1 MNKWLIIFFSLLFMS
16 CEKERENQNLFF
28 QLDIPNGFPDPVIP
42 IDNHLTYE
50 RIKLGKRLFY
60 DPILSKDGTISCE
73 SCHKQ
78 EFAFADNVAISAG
91 VEDRLGFRNSISL
104 ANISYQD
111 ALMREGGVPTL
122 EMQVLVPIQDHNEMD
137 HNILSVAEKLNLDST
152 YINASLSAYN
162 RNPDP
167 FVITRAL
174 ASFQRTM
181 ISGDSNYDRNLLN
194 EKEENGKEL
203 FFSDE
208 LACSSC
214 HADILFTNQAFENNG
229 LYEVY
234 EDSGKYRL
242 TNLQEDIGKF
252 KVPSLRN
259 IEITAPYM
267 HNGSIWTLEEVI
279 EHYATGGKNH
289 FNKSELITGF
299 NITEEEKDNLV
310 KFLKSLTDNN
320 FTSNSFFK
328 E

>member
-1 MNKWLIIFFSLLFMS
+1 MNKWLLIFLTLLFIS
-16 CEKERENQNLFF
+16 CGKERANQNQFF
-28 QLDIPNGFPDPVIP
+28 QLDIPQGFPDPIIP
-42 IDNHLTYE
+42 EENQLTYE
-50 RIKLGKRLFY
+50 RIELGKRLFY

-78 EFAFADNVAISAG
+78 EFAFADNVTISPG
-91 VEDRLGFRNSISL
+91 VEGRLGFRNSMSL
-104 ANISYQD
+104 ANMAYQD

-137 HNILSVAEKLNLDST
+137 FNILSVVEKLNLDST
-152 YINASLSAYN
+152 YIDASIRAYN
-162 RNPDP
+162 RIPDA

-181 ISGDSNYDRNLLN
+181 LSGDSNYDHNLLN

-214 HADILFTNQAFENNG
+214 HGTFLFTNQTIENNG

-242 TNLQEDIGKF
+242 THLQDDIGKF
-252 KVPSLRN
+252 KIPSLRN

-267 HNGSIWTLEEVI
+267 HNGSMSTLEEVI
-279 EHYATGGKNH
+279 EHYASGGKNH

-299 NITEEEKDNLV
+299 SITNEDKDNLIR
-310 KFLKSLTDNN
+310 FLKSLTDNN
-320 FTSNSFFK
+320 FTNNSFF
-328 E
+328 EE

>member
-1 MNKWLIIFFSLLFMS
+1 MNKWLLIFLTLLFIS
-16 CEKERENQNLFF
+16 CGKERANQNQFF
-28 QLDIPNGFPDPVIP
+28 QLDIPQGFPDPIIP
-42 IDNHLTYE
+42 EDNQLTYE
-50 RIKLGKRLFY
+50 RIELGKRLFY
-60 DPILSKDGTISCE
+60 DQILSKDGTISCE

-78 EFAFADNVAISAG
+78 EFAFADNVTISAG
-91 VEDRLGFRNSISL
+91 VEGRFGFRNSMSL
-104 ANISYQD
+104 ANMAYQD

-137 HNILSVAEKLNLDST
+137 FNILSVVEKLNLDST
-152 YINASLSAYN
+152 YIDASIRAYN
-162 RNPDP
+162 RIPDA

-181 ISGDSNYDRNLLN
+181 LSGDSDYDRNLLD

-214 HADILFTNQAFENNG
+214 HGTFLFSNLTIENNG

-267 HNGSIWTLEEVI
+267 HNGSLSNLEEVI
-279 EHYATGGKNH
+279 EHYASGGKNH

-299 NITEEEKDNLV
+299 DITDDEKDNLIR
-310 KFLKSLTDNN
+310 FLKSLTDNN
-320 FTSNSFFK
+320 FTNNSFF
-328 E
+328 EE

>member
-1 MNKWLIIFFSLLFMS
+1 MNKWLLIFLTFLFIS
-16 CEKERENQNLFF
+16 CGKEIANQNEIF
-28 QLDIPNGFPDPVIP
+28 QLDIPQGFPDPIIP
-42 IDNHLTYE
+42 EDNQLTYE
-50 RIKLGKRLFY
+50 RIELGKRLFY

-78 EFAFADNVAISAG
+78 EYAFADNTAISAG
-91 VEDRLGFRNSISL
+91 VEGRLGFRNSMSL
-104 ANISYQD
+104 ANMAYQG
-111 ALMREGGVPTL
+111 AFMREGGVPSL

-137 HNILSVAEKLNLDST
+137 YNILSVAEKLNLDST
-152 YINASLSAYN
+152 YINASLRAYN
-162 RNPDP
+162 RIPDA

-181 ISGDSNYDRNLLN
+181 LSGDSNYDRNLLN

-214 HADILFTNQAFENNG
+214 HGTFLFTNQTIENNG

-242 TNLQEDIGKF
+242 TNLHEDIGKF

-267 HNGSIWTLEEVI
+267 HNGSISSLEEVI
-279 EHYATGGKNH
+279 EHYASGGKNH

-299 NITEEEKDNLV
+299 SITDEEKDNLIV
-310 KFLKSLTDNN
+310 FLKSLTDEN
-320 FTSNSFFK
+320 FTNNSFFD

>member
-1 MNKWLIIFFSLLFMS
+1 MNKWLLIFLTLLFIS
-16 CEKERENQNLFF
+16 CGKERANQNEIF
-28 QLDIPNGFPDPVIP
+28 QLDIPHGFPDPIIP
-42 IDNHLTYE
+42 EDNQLTYE
-50 RIKLGKRLFY
+50 RIELGKRLFY
-60 DPILSKDGTISCE
+60 DAILSKDGTISCE

-78 EFAFADNVAISAG
+78 EFAFADNVTISAG
-91 VEDRLGFRNSISL
+91 VEGRFGFRNSMSL
-104 ANISYQD
+104 ANMAYQD

-137 HNILSVAEKLNLDST
+137 FNILSVAERLNLDST
-152 YINASLSAYN
+152 YINASIRAYN
-162 RNPDP
+162 RIPDA

-181 ISGDSNYDRNLLN
+181 LSGDSDYDRNLLD

-203 FFSDE
+203 FFSNE

-214 HADILFTNQAFENNG
+214 HGTFLFSNLTIENNG

-267 HNGSIWTLEEVI
+267 HNGSLSNLEEVI
-279 EHYATGGKNH
+279 EHYASGGKNH

-299 NITEEEKDNLV
+299 DITDDEKDNLIR
-310 KFLKSLTDNN
+310 FLKSLTDNN
-320 FTSNSFFK
+320 FTNNSLF
-328 E
+328 EE

>member
-1 MNKWLIIFFSLLFMS
+1 MNKWLLIFFSLLFMS

-42 IDNHLTYE
+42 IDNQLTYE

-91 VEDRLGFRNSISL
+91 VEGRLGFRNSMSL
-104 ANISYQD
+104 ANMIYQD

-152 YINASLSAYN
+152 YINASLRAYN

-181 ISGDSNYDRNLLN
+181 LSGNSNYDHNLLN

-203 FFSDE
+203 FYSDE

-214 HADILFTNQAFENNG
+214 HATILFTNQAFENNG

-267 HNGSIWTLEEVI
+267 HNGSISTLEEVI
-279 EHYATGGKNH
+279 EHYASGGKNH
-289 FNKSELITGF
+289 FNKSKLITGF
-299 NITEEEKDNLV
+299 NITEEEKDNLI
-310 KFLKSLTDNN
+310 KFLKSLTDYN
-320 FTSNSFFK
+320 FTSNSLF
-328 E
+328 EE

>member
-1 MNKWLIIFFSLLFMS
+1 MNKWLLIFLTLLFIS
-16 CEKERENQNLFF
+16 CGKERANQNQFF
-28 QLDIPNGFPDPVIP
+28 QLDIPQGFPDPIIP
-42 IDNHLTYE
+42 EDNQLTYE
-50 RIKLGKRLFY
+50 RIELGKRLFY
-60 DPILSKDGTISCE
+60 DPILSKDETISCE
-73 SCHKQ
+73 SCHNQ
-78 EFAFADNVAISAG
+78 EYAVADNVAISAG
-91 VEDRLGFRNSISL
+91 VEDRLGFRNSMSL
-104 ANISYQD
+104 ANITYHD

-137 HNILSVAEKLNLDST
+137 FNILSVAERLNLDST
-152 YINASLSAYN
+152 YVNASIKAYN
-162 RNPDP
+162 RIPDA

-181 ISGDSNYDRNLLN
+181 LSGDSDYDRNLLN

-214 HADILFTNQAFENNG
+214 HGTFLFTNQNIENNG

-242 TNLQEDIGKF
+242 THLQDDIGKF

-267 HNGSIWTLEEVI
+267 HNGSISTLEEVI
-279 EHYATGGKNH
+279 EHYASGGNNH

-299 NITEEEKDNLV
+299 SITDDEKDNLIN
-310 KFLKSLTDNN
+310 FLKSLTDNN
-320 FTSNSFFK
+320 FTNNSFF
-328 E
+328 EE

>member
-1 MNKWLIIFFSLLFMS
+1 MNKWLLIFLTLLFIS
-16 CEKERENQNLFF
+16 CGKERVNQNEIY
-28 QLDIPNGFPDPVIP
+28 QLDIPQGFPDPIIP
-42 IDNHLTYE
+42 EDNQLTYE
-50 RIKLGKRLFY
+50 RIELGKRLFY

-91 VEDRLGFRNSISL
+91 VESRLGFRNSMSL
-104 ANISYQD
+104 ANIAYHD

-122 EMQVLVPIQDHNEMD
+122 EMQALVPIQDHNEMD
-137 HNILSVAEKLNLDST
+137 FNIISVAERLNLDST
-152 YINASLSAYN
+152 YINASIRAYN
-162 RNPDP
+162 RIPDA

-181 ISGDSNYDRNLLN
+181 LSGGSDYDRNLLN
-194 EKEENGKEL
+194 ENEQNGKEL
-203 FFSDE
+203 FFSDK

-214 HADILFTNQAFENNG
+214 HGTFLFSNLTIENNG

-242 TNLQEDIGKF
+242 THLQDDIGKF

-267 HNGSIWTLEEVI
+267 HNGSISTLEEVI
-279 EHYATGGKNH
+279 EHYASGGKNH

-299 NITEEEKDNLV
+299 SITDDEKNDLIS
-310 KFLKSLTDNN
+310 FLKSLTDNN
-320 FTSNSFFK
+320 FTNNSLF
-328 E
+328 EE

>member
-1 MNKWLIIFFSLLFMS
+1 MNKWLLIFFTLLFIS
-16 CEKERENQNLFF
+16 CEKERANQNLFF
-28 QLDIPNGFPDPVIP
+28 QLDIPRGFPDPVIP
-42 IDNHLTYE
+42 EDNQLTYE
-50 RIKLGKRLFY
+50 RIELGKRLFY

-78 EFAFADNVAISAG
+78 ELAFADNVAISAG
-91 VEDRLGFRNSISL
+91 VEGRLGFRNSMSL
-104 ANISYQD
+104 ANMAYQD

-137 HNILSVAEKLNLDST
+137 YTILSVAEKLNLDST
-152 YINASLSAYN
+152 YINASLRAYN
-162 RNPDP
+162 QNPDP

-181 ISGDSNYDRNLLN
+181 LSGDSDYDRNLLN

-214 HADILFTNQAFENNG
+214 HATFLFTNQGFENNG

-267 HNGSIWTLEEVI
+267 HNGSISTLEEVI
-279 EHYATGGKNH
+279 EHYASGGKNH

-299 NITEEEKDNLV
+299 NITDDEKDNLIR
-310 KFLKSLTDNN
+310 FLKSLTDNN
-320 FTSNSFFK
+320 LTNNSFF
-328 E
+328 EE

>member
-1 MNKWLIIFFSLLFMS
+1 MNKWLLIFLTLLFIS
-16 CEKERENQNLFF
+16 CGKERANQNEIF
-28 QLDIPNGFPDPVIP
+28 QLDIPQGFPDPIIP
-42 IDNHLTYE
+42 EDNQLTYE
-50 RIKLGKRLFY
+50 RIELGKRLFY

-78 EFAFADNVAISAG
+78 EFAFADNVTISAG
-91 VEDRLGFRNSISL
+91 VEGRLGFRNSMSL
-104 ANISYQD
+104 ANMAYQD

-137 HNILSVAEKLNLDST
+137 FNILSVAEKLNLDST
-152 YINASLSAYN
+152 YVNASIRAYN
-162 RNPDP
+162 RIPDA

-181 ISGDSNYDRNLLN
+181 LSGDSDYDRNLLN

-214 HADILFTNQAFENNG
+214 HGTFLFTNQTIENNG

-242 TNLQEDIGKF
+242 TNLT
-252 KVPSLRN
+252 RR
-259 IEITAPYM
+259 YR
-267 HNGSIWTLEEVI
+267 
-279 EHYATGGKNH
+279 
-289 FNKSELITGF
+289 
-299 NITEEEKDNLV
+299 
-310 KFLKSLTDNN
+310 
-320 FTSNSFFK
+320 
-328 E
+328 

>member
-111 ALMREGGVPTL
+111 ALMREGGVPSL

-162 RNPDP
+162 RKPDP

>member
-1 MNKWLIIFFSLLFMS
+1 MNKWLLIFLTLLFIS
-16 CEKERENQNLFF
+16 CGKERANQNEIF
-28 QLDIPNGFPDPVIP
+28 QLDIPQGFPDPIIP
-42 IDNHLTYE
+42 EDNYLTYE
-50 RIKLGKRLFY
+50 RIELGKRLFY

-78 EFAFADNVAISAG
+78 EFAFADNVTISPG
-91 VEDRLGFRNSISL
+91 VEGRLGFRNSMSL
-104 ANISYQD
+104 ANMAYQD

-137 HNILSVAEKLNLDST
+137 YNILSVAEKLNLDST
-152 YINASLSAYN
+152 YINASIRAYN
-162 RNPDP
+162 RIPDA

-181 ISGDSNYDRNLLN
+181 LSGDSDYDRNLLN

-214 HADILFTNQAFENNG
+214 HGTFLFTNQAIENNG

-242 TNLQEDIGKF
+242 THLQDDIGKF

-267 HNGSIWTLEEVI
+267 HNGSISTLEEVI
-279 EHYATGGKNH
+279 EHYASGGKNH

-299 NITEEEKDNLV
+299 NITDDEKDNLIR
-310 KFLKSLTDNN
+310 FLKSLTDNN
-320 FTSNSFFK
+320 FTNNTFF
-328 E
+328 EE